1 MVWGCIKR
9 NLFNIMDFISEPS
22 FKKVCEHNN
31 RNISLPPSNND
42 GKIDVYIMNHIS
54 FLDML
59 VSYYS
64 ARQKKSSFVA
74 GHALKKLSG
83 LDVFDKMVFEVKK
96 GFTKE
101 DVSNKFVEYINNYE
115 DLEVVG
121 LAPEGNILT
130 RENYQ
135 KSVDYC
141 VKNNIPVFKNVL
153 YPRFVAFNGIIS
165 ALRKTNKLG
174 KIYITTA
181 YFPEESEIPTDHDTD
196 SFFGRFSLFSFLVL
210 RRIPKINWNTVEK
223 EIKDD
228 EDIDEW
234 LVNQFRI
241 IDEELESVKLKSVNL
256 ESVNLE
262 SVNLINTK

>member
-1 MVWGCIKR
+1 
-9 NLFNIMDFISEPS
+9 MDFISEPS
-22 FKKVCEHNN
+22 FKKVCEYNN
-31 RNISLPPSNND
+31 RDITLPPSNND
-42 GKIDVYIMNHIS
+42 KKIDVLIMNHIS

-64 ARQKKSSFVA
+64 ARQKNSAFVA
-74 GHALKKLSG
+74 GHALKNLSG
-83 LDVFDKMVFEVKK
+83 LDVFDKTVFEVEK

-101 DVSNKFVEYINNYE
+101 DVSRKFVEYINNYE
-115 DLEVVG
+115 DLELVG
-121 LAPEGNILT
+121 LSPEGNILT

-153 YPRFVAFNGIIS
+153 YPRLIAFNGIIS

-181 YFPEESEIPTDHDTD
+181 YFPEELEMPTDHDTD
-196 SFFGRFSLFSFLVL
+196 SFFGKFSIFSFLFL
-210 RRIPKINWNTVEK
+210 RRIPKISWNTVEA

-228 EDIDEW
+228 EDIDDW
-234 LVNQFRI
+234 LVNQFKKM
-241 IDEELESVKLKSVNL
+241 DHELECVKLKSVNL
-256 ESVNLE
+256 TTS
-262 SVNLINTK
+262 K

>member
-1 MVWGCIKR
+1 MVCGCIKN
-9 NLFNIMDFISEPS
+9 NLFNIMDFISES
-22 FKKVCEHNN
+22 FFKKVCEYNN
-31 RNISLPPSNND
+31 HDISLPPSNND
-42 GKIDVYIMNHIS
+42 GKIDVLIMNHIS

-64 ARQKKSSFVA
+64 AREKKSAFVA
-74 GHALKKLSG
+74 GQALKNLSG
-83 LDVFDKMVFEVKK
+83 LDIFGKTVFEIGK

-101 DVSNKFVEYINNYE
+101 DVCEKFVEFINNYE
-115 DLEVVG
+115 DLEIVG
-121 LAPEGNILT
+121 VSPEGNILT
-130 RENYQ
+130 QENYQ

-141 VKNNIPVFKNVL
+141 LKNNIPIFKNVL

-181 YFPEESEIPTDHDTD
+181 YFPEESEMPTDHDTD
-196 SFFGRFSLFSFLVL
+196 SFFGKFSVFSFLVL
-210 RRIPKINWNTVEK
+210 RRIPNISWNTIES

-234 LVNQFRI
+234 LVNQFRK
-241 IDEELESVKLKSVNL
+241 IDEELELVKLKNVNL
-256 ESVNLE
+256 T
-262 SVNLINTK
+262 NTK

>member
-1 MVWGCIKR
+1 MVWSCIKN

-22 FKKVCEHNN
+22 FKKVCEYNN
-31 RNISLPPSNND
+31 RDISLSPSNNE

-59 VSYYS
+59 VAYYS
-64 ARQKKSSFVA
+64 ARQKKSAFVA

-83 LDVFDKMVFEVKK
+83 FDVFDKTVFEIGK
-96 GFTKE
+96 GLTKE
-101 DVSNKFVEYINNYE
+101 DVSTKFVEYINNYE
-115 DLEVVG
+115 DLELVG
-121 LAPEGNILT
+121 LSPEGNILT

-141 VKNNIPVFKNVL
+141 VKNNIPIFKNVL

-181 YFPEESEIPTDHDTD
+181 FFPEELEMPTDRDTD
-196 SFFGRFSLFSFLVL
+196 SFFGRFSIFSFLFL
-210 RRIPKINWNTVEK
+210 RRIPKITWNTVEA

-241 IDEELESVKLKSVNL
+241 IDQELECVKLTSFNL
-256 ESVNLE
+256 TNT
-262 SVNLINTK
+262 NTK

>member
-1 MVWGCIKR
+1 MVWSCIK
-9 NLFNIMDFISEPS
+9 NKLFNIMDFISEHS
-22 FKKVCEHNN
+22 FKKVCEYNN
-31 RNISLPPSNND
+31 RDISLPPSNND
-42 GKIDVYIMNHIS
+42 GKIDVLIMNHIS

-64 ARQKKSSFVA
+64 ARQKKSAFVA
-74 GHALKKLSG
+74 GHALKNMSG
-83 LDVFDKMVFEVKK
+83 LDVFDKTVFEVEK

-101 DVSNKFVEYINNYE
+101 DVCTKFIEYVNNYA

-121 LAPEGNILT
+121 LSPEGNILT

-181 YFPEESEIPTDHDTD
+181 YFPEESEMPTDHDTD
-196 SFFGRFSLFSFLVL
+196 SLFGKFSIFSFLVL
-210 RRIPKINWNTVEK
+210 RRIPKISWNTVET

-234 LVNQFRI
+234 LVNQFRK
-241 IDEELESVKLKSVNL
+241 IDEELELVKLKT
-256 ESVNLE
+256 
-262 SVNLINTK
+262 VNLINKI